1 MHSMIVGLL
10 YSVKVSDMPRT
21 HELNPKDLG
30 HIRLPVSPLCG
41 CMSAFIFMNT
51 YFISGASRGIGLELC
66 KQLLNRGD
74 RVIAGCR
81 NPRNA
86 TSLSELQKTNE
97 HLQIVQLDVDDEQSV
112 IDCFENLNN
121 EGAVIDRL
129 FNNAGIIDWRDLHV
143 VSADSFS
150 QVLQTNLRGAF
161 LVLRHALPCLKRSEN
176 AWIYNMSSR
185 LGSIELRG
193 NTQLG
198 GAIAYECSKAG
209 LNMLTKQA
217 AIDLANSA
225 IKVVSLSPGWVK
237 TEMGGEDAKYEVQDS
252 VSKVLTATDQLTP
265 AQNGGFWGEDGK
277 EIPW

>member
-1 MHSMIVGLL
+1 MNILPFQGFDL
-10 YSVKVSDMPRT
+10 PRMT
-21 HELNPKDLG
+21 PQLNQKDLG
-30 HIRLPVSPLCG
+30 HIRLPVLCLCG
-41 CMSAFIFMNT
+41 CMGVFIFMKT

-66 KQLLNRGD
+66 KQLLPRGD

-81 NPRNA
+81 NPENA
-86 TSLSELQKTNE
+86 SFLSELQKSHE
-97 HLQIVQLDVDDEQSV
+97 DLRIVQLDVDDEQSV
-112 IDCFENLNN
+112 IDCFENLND
-121 EGAVIDRL
+121 EKATIDRL
-129 FNNAGIIDWRDLHV
+129 FNNAGIIDWRDLHE
-143 VSADSFS
+143 VSADSFF

-161 LVLRHALPCLKRSEN
+161 LVLRHALPCLKRSDD

-209 LNMLTKQA
+209 LNMLTKQT
-217 AIDLANSA
+217 AIDLAGSG

-237 TEMGGEDAKYEVQDS
+237 TQMGGEDAKYEVQDS
-252 VSKVLTATDQLTP
+252 VSKMLGVTDQLTP
-265 AQNGGFWGEDGK
+265 TQNGGFWGEDGK

>member
-1 MHSMIVGLL
+1 MLVLS
-10 YSVKVSDMPRT
+10 
-21 HELNPKDLG
+21 PKGYG
-30 HIRLPVSPLCG
+30 HIRLPVAALCG
-41 CMSAFIFMNT
+41 CMGFSIFMTN

-66 KQLLNRGD
+66 GQLLTRGD

-81 NPRNA
+81 NPESA
-86 TSLSELQKTNE
+86 HSLSELKKSHE

>member
-1 MHSMIVGLL
+1 M
-10 YSVKVSDMPRT
+10 K
-21 HELNPKDLG
+21 
-30 HIRLPVSPLCG
+30 
-41 CMSAFIFMNT
+41 T
-51 YFISGASRGIGLELC
+51 YFISGASRGIGLGLC

-81 NPRNA
+81 NPESA
-86 TSLSELQKTNE
+86 HFLSELQKSHE
-97 HLQIVQLDVDDEQSV
+97 DLQIVQLDVGNEQSV
-112 IDCFENLNN
+112 IDCFNELNSR
-121 EGAVIDRL
+121 GISIDRL
-129 FNNAGIIDWRDLHV
+129 FNNAGIIDWRDLHKV
-143 VSADSFS
+143 CADSFS
-150 QVLQTNLRGAF
+150 LVLQTNLRGAF

-217 AIDLANSA
+217 AIDLADTGVQ
-225 IKVVSLSPGWVK
+225 VVSLSPGWVK
-237 TEMGGEDAKYEVQDS
+237 TEMGGKDAKYEVEDS
-252 VSKVLTATDQLTP
+252 VSKILTVTDQLTP

>member
-1 MHSMIVGLL
+1 MG
-10 YSVKVSDMPRT
+10 T
-21 HELNPKDLG
+21 
-30 HIRLPVSPLCG
+30 
-41 CMSAFIFMNT
+41 FIFMNT

-66 KQLLNRGD
+66 KQLLTRGD
-74 RVIAGCR
+74 RVITGCR
-81 NPRNA
+81 NPENA
-86 TSLSELQKTNE
+86 SFLSELQKTSE
-97 HLQIVQLDVDDEQSV
+97 DLQIVQLDVDDEQSV
-112 IDCFENLNN
+112 IDCFEELDSQ
-121 EGAVIDRL
+121 GISIDRL
-129 FNNAGIIDWRDLHV
+129 FNNAGIIDWRDLHE

-161 LVLRHALPCLKRSEN
+161 LVLRHALPCLKRSDD
-176 AWIYNMSSR
+176 AWVYNMSSR

-217 AIDLANSA
+217 AIDLADHR
-225 IKVVSLSPGWVK
+225 IQVVSLSPGWVK
-237 TEMGGEDAKYEVQDS
+237 TEVGGEHAKYEVQDS
-252 VSKVLTATDQLTP
+252 VSKMLAVTDQLTP

>member
-1 MHSMIVGLL
+1 
-10 YSVKVSDMPRT
+10 
-21 HELNPKDLG
+21 
-30 HIRLPVSPLCG
+30 LPARPLWG
-41 CMSAFIFMNT
+41 CMGTFIYMTT

-66 KQLLNRGD
+66 KQLLTRGD

-81 NPRNA
+81 NPENA
-86 TSLSELQKTNE
+86 SFLFEFQKCHE
-97 HLQIVQLDVDDEQSV
+97 QLQIVQLDVDDEQSV
-112 IDCFENLNN
+112 VDCFDNLSN
-121 EGAVIDRL
+121 EGASIDRL
-129 FNNAGIIDWRDLHV
+129 FNNAGIIDWRDLHE

-161 LVLRHALPCLKRSEN
+161 LVLRHAMPCLKLSDD

-217 AIDLANSA
+217 AIDLADHR
-225 IKVVSLSPGWVK
+225 IQVVSLSPGWVK

-252 VSKVLTATDQLTP
+252 VSKMLAVTDQLTP

>member
-1 MHSMIVGLL
+1 
-10 YSVKVSDMPRT
+10 
-21 HELNPKDLG
+21 
-30 HIRLPVSPLCG
+30 
-41 CMSAFIFMNT
+41 MSAFIFMNT

-66 KQLLNRGD
+66 KQLLTRGD

-81 NPRNA
+81 NSQTT
-86 TSLSELQKTNE
+86 TSLSELQKTKE
-97 HLQIVQLDVDDEQSV
+97 DLQIVQLDVDDEQSV
-112 IDCFENLNN
+112 VDCFEELNS
-121 EGAVIDRL
+121 EGISIDRL
-129 FNNAGIIDWRDLHV
+129 FNNAGIIDWRDLHE

-161 LVLRHALPCLKRSEN
+161 LVLRHALPCLKRSDD
-176 AWIYNMSSR
+176 AWIYNLSSR

-217 AIDLANSA
+217 AIDLAGSG

-252 VSKVLTATDQLTP
+252 VSKMLIVTDQLTP

>member
-1 MHSMIVGLL
+1 MG
-10 YSVKVSDMPRT
+10 T
-21 HELNPKDLG
+21 
-30 HIRLPVSPLCG
+30 
-41 CMSAFIFMNT
+41 FIYMTT

-66 KQLLNRGD
+66 RQLLTRGD

-81 NPRNA
+81 NPGNA
-86 TSLSELQKTNE
+86 SFLSELQKTNE
-97 HLQIVQLDVDDEQSV
+97 DLQIVQLDVDDEQSV
-112 IDCFENLNN
+112 VDCFEELNSQGISIN
-121 EGAVIDRL
+121 RL
-129 FNNAGIIDWRDLHV
+129 FNNAGIIDWRDLHE
-143 VSADSFS
+143 VSAGSFS

-161 LVLRHALPCLKRSEN
+161 LVLRHALPCLKRSDD
-176 AWIYNMSSR
+176 AWVYNMSSR

-217 AIDLANSA
+217 AIDLADHR
-225 IKVVSLSPGWVK
+225 IQVVSLSPGWVK
-237 TEMGGEDAKYEVQDS
+237 TEMGGEHAKYEVQDS
-252 VSKVLTATDQLTP
+252 VSKMLAVTDQLTP

>member
-1 MHSMIVGLL
+1 M
-10 YSVKVSDMPRT
+10 T
-21 HELNPKDLG
+21 
-30 HIRLPVSPLCG
+30 
-41 CMSAFIFMNT
+41 T

-66 KQLLNRGD
+66 KQLLTRGD

-81 NPRNA
+81 NPENP
-86 TSLSELQKTNE
+86 SFLSELKKTNE
-97 HLQIVQLDVDDEQSV
+97 HLQIVQLDVDNEQSV
-112 IDCFENLNN
+112 VDCFQKLSIQ
-121 EGAVIDRL
+121 GISIDRL
-129 FNNAGIIDWRDLHV
+129 FNNAGIIDWRDLHE

-161 LVLRHALPCLKRSEN
+161 LVLRHALPCLKRSDD
-176 AWIYNMSSR
+176 AWVYNMSSR

-217 AIDLANSA
+217 AIDLADSG

-252 VSKVLTATDQLTP
+252 VSKMITVTDQLTP

>member
-1 MHSMIVGLL
+1 
-10 YSVKVSDMPRT
+10 
-21 HELNPKDLG
+21 
-30 HIRLPVSPLCG
+30 LPAPPLCG
-41 CMSAFIFMNT
+41 CIGTFIYMTT

-66 KQLLNRGD
+66 KQLLTRGD

-81 NPRNA
+81 NPKNA
-86 TSLSELQKTNE
+86 SFLFELQKSHE
-97 HLQIVQLDVDDEQSV
+97 DLQIVQLDVNDEHSV
-112 IDCFENLNN
+112 IDCFKELNSQ
-121 EGAVIDRL
+121 GISIDRL
-129 FNNAGIIDWRDLHV
+129 FNNAGIIDWRDLHE

-176 AWIYNMSSR
+176 AWVYNMSSR

-217 AIDLANSA
+217 AIDLAGSD
-225 IKVVSLSPGWVK
+225 IQVVSLSPGWVK

-252 VSKVLTATDQLTP
+252 VSKMLTVTDQLTS
-265 AQNGGFWGEDGK
+265 AQNGGFWGEDGE

>member
-1 MHSMIVGLL
+1 M
-10 YSVKVSDMPRT
+10 
-21 HELNPKDLG
+21 
-30 HIRLPVSPLCG
+30 LPFCR
-41 CMSAFIFMNT
+41 CIDWFIYMNT
-51 YFISGASRGIGLELC
+51 YFISGTSRGIGLELC
-66 KQLLNRGD
+66 RQLLTRGH

-81 NPRNA
+81 NPESA
-86 TSLSELQKTNE
+86 HSLSEIQKTNE
-97 HLQIVQLDVDDEQSV
+97 YLQIAQLNVDDERSV
-112 IDCFENLNN
+112 IDCFNNLNK
-121 EGAVIDRL
+121 EGTTIDRL
-129 FNNAGIIDWRDLHV
+129 FNNAGMIDWRDLHE

-161 LVLRHALPCLKRSEN
+161 LVLRQALPCLKRSGN

-217 AIDLANSA
+217 AIDLAESG
-225 IKVVSLSPGWVK
+225 IQVVSLSPGWVK
-237 TEMGGEDAKYEVQDS
+237 TEMGGKDAKYEVEDS
-252 VSKVLTATDQLTP
+252 VSKILTVTDQLTP

>member
-1 MHSMIVGLL
+1 MNS
-10 YSVKVSDMPRT
+10 
-21 HELNPKDLG
+21 
-30 HIRLPVSPLCG
+30 
-41 CMSAFIFMNT
+41 FIYMNT
-51 YFISGASRGIGLELC
+51 SFISGANRGIGLELC
-66 KQLLNRGD
+66 RQLLNREK

-81 NPRNA
+81 NPESA
-86 TSLSELQKTNE
+86 HSLSKLQKTNE
-97 HLQIVQLDVDDEQSV
+97 NLQIAQLDVDDEQSV
-112 IDCFENLNN
+112 IDCFEKLNKD
-121 EGAVIDRL
+121 GTTIDRL
-129 FNNAGIIDWRDLHV
+129 FNNAGIIDWRDLHE

-161 LVLRHALPCLKRSEN
+161 LVLRQALSCLKRSED

-185 LGSIELRG
+185 LGSIKLRG

-217 AIDLANSA
+217 AIDLADTGVQ
-225 IKVVSLSPGWVK
+225 VVSLSPGWVK
-237 TEMGGEDAKYEVQDS
+237 TEMGGKDAKYEVEDS
-252 VSKVLTATDQLTP
+252 VSKILTVTDQLTP

>member
-1 MHSMIVGLL
+1 
-10 YSVKVSDMPRT
+10 
-21 HELNPKDLG
+21 
-30 HIRLPVSPLCG
+30 
-41 CMSAFIFMNT
+41 MSAFIFMTN

-66 KQLLNRGD
+66 KQLLTRGD

-81 NPRNA
+81 NSQTT
-86 TSLSELQKTNE
+86 TSLSELQKTKE
-97 HLQIVQLDVDDEQSV
+97 DLQIVQLDVDDEQSV
-112 IDCFENLNN
+112 VDCFEELNSQ
-121 EGAVIDRL
+121 GISIDRL
-129 FNNAGIIDWRDLHV
+129 FNNAGIIDWRDLHE

-150 QVLQTNLRGAF
+150 QVLRTNLRGAF
-161 LVLRHALPCLKRSEN
+161 LVLRHALPYLKRSED
-176 AWIYNMSSR
+176 AWVYNLSSR

-217 AIDLANSA
+217 AIDLAGSG

-252 VSKVLTATDQLTP
+252 VSKMLIVTDQLTP